1 MNLNKQNLIN
11 KIKYRAQYRG
21 SKEMDKF
28 VYSFVNNIINDLDFD
43 QLKQLSELID
53 LSDEKIIEISNN
65 QKNNVISEKIY
76 NLLINYKKKY

>member
-28 VYSFVNNIINDLDFD
+28 VYSFVNNIINGLDFD
-43 QLKQLSELID
+43 QLNELSKLID
-53 LSDEKIIEISNN
+53 LSDEKIIEISNS
-65 QKNNVISEKIY
+65 QKNNDISEKIY

>member
-1 MNLNKQNLIN
+1 MNLNKQNLIK

-28 VYSFVNNIINDLDFD
+28 VYSFVSNIINDLDFD
-43 QLKQLSELID
+43 QLNQLSKLID
-53 LSDEKIIEISNN
+53 LSDEKIIEISNR
-65 QKNNVISEKIY
+65 QKNNDISEKIY

>member
-43 QLKQLSELID
+43 QLNQLSKLID

>member
-11 KIKYRAQYRG
+11 KIKCRAQYRG

-43 QLKQLSELID
+43 QLNQLSKLID

-65 QKNNVISEKIY
+65 QKNNVVSEKIC

>member
-43 QLKQLSELID
+43 QLNELSKLID
-53 LSDEKIIEISNN
+53 LSDEKIIEISNS
-65 QKNNVISEKIY
+65 QKNNDISEKIY

>member
-43 QLKQLSELID
+43 QLNQLSKLID

-65 QKNNVISEKIY
+65 QKNNVVSEKIC

>member
-43 QLKQLSELID
+43 QLNQLSKLID
-53 LSDEKIIEISNN
+53 LSDEKIIEISNS
-65 QKNNVISEKIY
+65 QKNNDISEKIY